1 MAKLSKNEK
10 NAAKLNM
17 TLKEYKASSYYKKDK
32 KGGSSSEKDAKKGIK
47 KYYKEKESDV
57 KQKAKTD
64 TERYQEDLR
73 RVMSESGIVQTRAT
87 EDYIRNIGNLDENK
101 AADVAD
107 IAEYVK
113 TQSGRTQED
122 LDLALAKEFRRYSI
136 EQDRINEDL
145 ASRGMTF
152 SERRPEQLAQEEGKL
167 ATEGIQREANRSF
180 QDIARYEAVKN
191 RDIELKYG
199 QQSSDESTKKTRTI
213 EDAVREQQAREQNI
227 QRGVQDVAFGKAQD
241 IRDIGYGLDSAI
253 YSYDVNK
260 AQQDAT
266 LSNVREE
273 NKVIG

>member
-1 MAKLSKNEK
+1 MASQNEK

-191 RDIELKYG
+191 RDIEIKYG
-199 QQSSDESTKKTRTI
+199 QQATEEGVKKTRTI
-213 EDAVREQQAREQNI
+213 EDILNEQQAKEQRI
-227 QRGVQDVAFGKAQD
+227 QRGTEDIAFGKAQD
-241 IRDIGYGLDSAI
+241 IRDIGYGLDSSI
-253 YSYDVNK
+253 YGIETDAAAQSASLDNK
-260 AQQDAT
+260 
-266 LSNVREE
+266 LEE
-273 NKVIG
+273 NKVFG

>member
-1 MAKLSKNEK
+1 MASQNEK

-17 TLKEYKASSYYKKDK
+17 TLKEYKVSSYYKKDK

-57 KQKAKTD
+57 KQKAKTE

-113 TQSGRTQED
+113 TQRGRTQED
-122 LDLALAKEFRRYSI
+122 LDLELAKESRRYSI

-191 RDIELKYG
+191 RDIEIKYG
-199 QQSSDESTKKTRTI
+199 QQATEEGIKKTRTI
-213 EDAVREQQAREQNI
+213 EDILNEQQAKEQRI
-227 QRGVQDVAFGKAQD
+227 QRGTEDIAFGKAQD
-241 IRDIGYGLDSAI
+241 IRDIGYGLDSSI
-253 YSYDVNK
+253 YGIETDAAAQSASLDNK
-260 AQQDAT
+260 
-266 LSNVREE
+266 LEE
-273 NKVIG
+273 NKVFG

>member
-1 MAKLSKNEK
+1 MASQNEK

-57 KQKAKTD
+57 KQKAKTE

-113 TQSGRTQED
+113 TQRGRTQED
-122 LDLALAKEFRRYSI
+122 LDLELAKESRRYSI

-180 QDIARYEAVKN
+180 QDISRYEAVKN
-191 RDIELKYG
+191 RDIEIKYG
-199 QQSSDESTKKTRTI
+199 QQATEEGVKKTRTI
-213 EDAVREQQAREQNI
+213 EDVLNEQQAKEQRI
-227 QRGVQDVAFGKAQD
+227 QRGTEDIAFGKAQD
-241 IRDIGYGLDSAI
+241 IRDIGYGLDSSI
-253 YSYDVNK
+253 YGIETDAAAQSASLDNK
-260 AQQDAT
+260 
-266 LSNVREE
+266 LEE
-273 NKVIG
+273 NKVFG